1 MRQSIDI
8 HFVNALTSYWE
19 FTTTTVVYPSD
30 KSLEYVTLGL
40 ISEINEFAN
49 DSFALLIKHQDGVLE
64 VEESVLDLERTKLLL
79 ELGDILY
86 YLSRLC
92 IHLGYHSVEGFL
104 VNAQN
109 YLDSVSTKSLEE
121 SDFFT
126 TYMALNFASGTLAG
140 LIKKYVRGDSN
151 YQDLSLLQVFCESYL
166 FIMFL
171 IIDEL
176 AYDLNS
182 DLKTVMDENTNKL
195 TKRKNAGTIQ
205 GDGDFR

>member
-1 MRQSIDI
+1 MRQSISDE
-8 HFVNALTSYWE
+8 FVNALASYWE
-19 FTTTTVVYPSD
+19 FTSTTAVYPSE

-49 DSFALLIKHQDGVLE
+49 DSFALLIGHQDGALE
-64 VEESVLDLERTKLLL
+64 VEESVLDLERTTLLL

-86 YLSRLC
+86 YVTRLC
-92 IHLGYHSVEGFL
+92 IHLGYRSVKIFL

-109 YLDSVSTKSLEE
+109 YLESKSNKSLEE

-151 YQDLSLLQVFCESYL
+151 YQELSLLQVFCESYL
-166 FIMFL
+166 FLLFL

-182 DLKTVMDENTNKL
+182 DLKTVMDYNIDKL

>member
-1 MRQSIDI
+1 MRQSIDS

-19 FTTTTVVYPSD
+19 FTGTTVVYPSD

-49 DSFALLIKHQDGVLE
+49 NSFALFIGQQDGALE
-64 VEESVLDLERTKLLL
+64 VEESVLDIERTKLLL

-86 YLSRLC
+86 YVSRLC
-92 IHLGYHSVEGFL
+92 IHLGYRSVEGFL

-109 YLDSVSTKSLEE
+109 YLESEVNKCLEE
-121 SDFFT
+121 YDFFT

-140 LIKKYVRGDSN
+140 LIKKYVRGDYN
-151 YQDLSLLQVFCESYL
+151 YQDLSVLQVFCEPYL

-176 AYDLNS
+176 AYNLDS
-182 DLKTVMDENTNKL
+182 DLKTVMDDNTNKL

>member
-1 MRQSIDI
+1 MRQSISDE
-8 HFVNALTSYWE
+8 FVNALASYWE
-19 FTTTTVVYPSD
+19 FTSTTAVYPSE

-49 DSFALLIKHQDGVLE
+49 DSFALLIGHQDGALE
-64 VEESVLDLERTKLLL
+64 VEESVLDLERTTLLL

-86 YLSRLC
+86 YVTRLC
-92 IHLGYHSVEGFL
+92 IHLGYPSVKIFL

-109 YLDSVSTKSLEE
+109 YLESKSNKSLEE

-151 YQDLSLLQVFCESYL
+151 YQELSLLQVFCESYL
-166 FIMFL
+166 FLLFL

-182 DLKTVMDENTNKL
+182 DLKTVMDDNTNKL

>member
-1 MRQSIDI
+1 MRQSISDD
-8 HFVNALTSYWE
+8 FVNALTSYWE
-19 FTTTTVVYPSD
+19 FTNTTAVYPSE

-49 DSFALLIKHQDGVLE
+49 NSFALLIGHQDGALE

-86 YLSRLC
+86 YVTRLC
-92 IHLGYHSVEGFL
+92 IHLGYSSAKSFL
-104 VNAQN
+104 VNAKYYQE
-109 YLDSVSTKSLEE
+109 SEGIKSLEE

-151 YQDLSLLQVFCESYL
+151 YQDLSLLQVFCESSL
-166 FIMFL
+166 FILFL
-171 IIDEL
+171 TIDEL

-195 TKRKNAGTIQ
+195 TKRKNAGTLQ

>member
-1 MRQSIDI
+1 MRQSIDND
-8 HFVNALTSYWE
+8 FVNALTSYWE
-19 FTTTTVVYPSD
+19 FTSTTVVYPPE

-49 DSFALLIKHQDGVLE
+49 NSLALLIGHQDGALE
-64 VEESVLDLERTKLLL
+64 VEESVLDIERTKLLL

-86 YLSRLC
+86 YVTRLC
-92 IHLGYHSVEGFL
+92 IHLGYHSVESFL
-104 VNAQN
+104 VNAQY
-109 YLDSVSTKSLEE
+109 YLESEINKSLEE

-126 TYMALNFASGTLAG
+126 TYMALNFASGKLSG

-151 YQDLSLLQVFCESYL
+151 YQDLSLLQVFCESNL
-166 FIMFL
+166 FLMFFV
-171 IIDEL
+171 IDEL

-182 DLKTVMDENTNKL
+182 DLKTVMDSNTNKL

>member
-1 MRQSIDI
+1 
-8 HFVNALTSYWE
+8 
-19 FTTTTVVYPSD
+19 
-30 KSLEYVTLGL
+30 VT
-40 ISEINEFAN
+40 
-49 DSFALLIKHQDGVLE
+49 
-64 VEESVLDLERTKLLL
+64 
-79 ELGDILY
+79 
-86 YLSRLC
+86 RLC
-92 IHLGYHSVEGFL
+92 IHLGYRSVKIFL

-109 YLDSVSTKSLEE
+109 YLESKSNKSLEE

-151 YQDLSLLQVFCESYL
+151 YQELSLLQVFCESYL
-166 FIMFL
+166 FLLFL

-182 DLKTVMDENTNKL
+182 DLKTVMDDNTNKL

>member
-1 MRQSIDI
+1 MRQSISDE
-8 HFVNALTSYWE
+8 FVNALASYWE
-19 FTTTTVVYPSD
+19 FTSTTAVYPSE

-49 DSFALLIKHQDGVLE
+49 DSFALLIGHQDGALE
-64 VEESVLDLERTKLLL
+64 VEESVLDLERTTLLL

-86 YLSRLC
+86 YVTRLC
-92 IHLGYHSVEGFL
+92 IHLGYRSVKIFL

-109 YLDSVSTKSLEE
+109 YLESKSNKSLEE

-151 YQDLSLLQVFCESYL
+151 YQELSLLQVFCESYL
-166 FIMFL
+166 FLLFL

-182 DLKTVMDENTNKL
+182 DLKTVMDDNTNKL

>member
-1 MRQSIDI
+1 MRQSISDE
-8 HFVNALTSYWE
+8 FVNALASYWE
-19 FTTTTVVYPSD
+19 FTSTTVVYPSD

-49 DSFALLIKHQDGVLE
+49 NSFALLIGHQDGALE
-64 VEESVLDLERTKLLL
+64 VEESVLDIERTKLLL

-86 YLSRLC
+86 YVTRLC
-92 IHLGYHSVEGFL
+92 IHLGYHSVKSFL
-104 VNAQN
+104 VNAKIYKESEFN
-109 YLDSVSTKSLEE
+109 KSLGN

-126 TYMALNFASGTLAG
+126 IYMALNFASGELAG

-151 YQDLSLLQVFCESYL
+151 YQDLSLLQVFCECYL
-166 FIMFL
+166 FIMFWT
-171 IIDEL
+171 IDKL

-182 DLKTVMDENTNKL
+182 DLKTVIDYNTDKL

-205 GDGDFR
+205 GDGDLR

>member
-1 MRQSIDI
+1 MRQSIDNN
-8 HFVNALTSYWE
+8 FVNALTSYWE
-19 FTTTTVVYPSD
+19 FTSTTVVYPSE

-49 DSFALLIKHQDGVLE
+49 NSFAMLCRHQDGELE
-64 VEESVLDLERTKLLL
+64 VEESVLDIERTKLLL

-86 YLSRLC
+86 YVSRLC
-92 IHLGYHSVEGFL
+92 IHLGYRSVKSFL
-104 VNAQN
+104 VNVKHYQESD
-109 YLDSVSTKSLEE
+109 YIKKIEE

-126 TYMALNFASGTLAG
+126 TYMGLNFTSGTLAG
-140 LIKKYVRGDSN
+140 LIKKYVRGDYN
-151 YQDLSLLQVFCESYL
+151 YQDLSVLQVFCEPYL

-176 AYDLNS
+176 AYDLDS
-182 DLKTVMDENTNKL
+182 DLKTVMDDNTNKL

>member
-1 MRQSIDI
+1 MRQSISDE
-8 HFVNALTSYWE
+8 FVNELASYWE
-19 FTTTTVVYPSD
+19 FTGTTAVYPSE

-49 DSFALLIKHQDGVLE
+49 DSFALLIGHQDGALE

-86 YLSRLC
+86 YVTRLC
-92 IHLGYHSVEGFL
+92 IHLGYRSVEGFL

-109 YLDSVSTKSLEE
+109 YLESEVNKSLEE

-126 TYMALNFASGTLAG
+126 TFMALNFASGTLAG
-140 LIKKYVRGDSN
+140 LIKKYVRGD

-166 FIMFL
+166 IIIFS
-171 IIDEL
+171 IIDKL

-182 DLKTVMDENTNKL
+182 DLKTVMDSNTNKL

>member
-1 MRQSIDI
+1 MRQSIDNG
-8 HFVNALTSYWE
+8 FVNALTSYWE
-19 FTTTTVVYPSD
+19 FTNTTVVYPSD

-49 DSFALLIKHQDGVLE
+49 DSFALLVGFQEGVLE
-64 VEESVLDLERTKLLL
+64 IEESVLDLERTKLLL

-86 YLSRLC
+86 YVSRLC
-92 IHLGYHSVEGFL
+92 IHLGYRSVEGFI
-104 VNAQN
+104 VNVQN

-121 SDFFT
+121 SDLFR

-176 AYDLNS
+176 AYDMNS
-182 DLKTVMDENTNKL
+182 DLKTVMDDNTNKL

>member
-1 MRQSIDI
+1 MRQSISNG
-8 HFVNALTSYWE
+8 FVNALASYWE
-19 FTTTTVVYPSD
+19 FTGTTAVYPSE

-49 DSFALLIKHQDGVLE
+49 DSFALLIGHQDGALE
-64 VEESVLDLERTKLLL
+64 VEESVLYLERTKLLL

-86 YLSRLC
+86 YVTRLC
-92 IHLGYHSVEGFL
+92 IHLGYRSVDIFL
-104 VNAQN
+104 VNAQD
-109 YLDSVSTKSLEE
+109 YLTSEVNKSLEE

-126 TYMALNFASGTLAG
+126 TFMTLNFASGTLAG

-166 FIMFL
+166 FLMFF

-176 AYDLNS
+176 AYHLNS

-195 TKRKNAGTIQ
+195 TNRKNAGTIR

>member
-1 MRQSIDI
+1 MRQSINND
-8 HFVNALTSYWE
+8 FVNALTSYWE
-19 FTTTTVVYPSD
+19 FTSTTVVYPSE

-49 DSFALLIKHQDGVLE
+49 NSFALLIGHQDGELK
-64 VEESVLDLERTKLLL
+64 VEKSVLDIERTKLLL

-86 YLSRLC
+86 YVTRLC
-92 IHLGYHSVEGFL
+92 IHLGYRSVQSFL
-104 VNAQN
+104 VNAQDYQESKFN
-109 YLDSVSTKSLEE
+109 KSLEE
-121 SDFFT
+121 YDFFT
-126 TYMALNFASGTLAG
+126 TYMALNFASGELAG

-151 YQDLSLLQVFCESYL
+151 YQDLSLLQVFCESNL
-166 FIMFL
+166 FLMLL

-182 DLKTVMDENTNKL
+182 DLKTVMDDNTNKL

>member
-1 MRQSIDI
+1 MRQSISDE
-8 HFVNALTSYWE
+8 FVNALASYWE
-19 FTTTTVVYPSD
+19 FTSTTAVYPSE

-49 DSFALLIKHQDGVLE
+49 DSFALLIGHQDGALE
-64 VEESVLDLERTKLLL
+64 VEESVLDLERTTLLL

-86 YLSRLC
+86 YVTRLC
-92 IHLGYHSVEGFL
+92 IHFGSRSVKIFL

-109 YLDSVSTKSLEE
+109 YLESKSNKSLEE

-151 YQDLSLLQVFCESYL
+151 YQELSLLQVFCESYL
-166 FIMFL
+166 FLLFL

-182 DLKTVMDENTNKL
+182 DLKTVMDDNTNKL